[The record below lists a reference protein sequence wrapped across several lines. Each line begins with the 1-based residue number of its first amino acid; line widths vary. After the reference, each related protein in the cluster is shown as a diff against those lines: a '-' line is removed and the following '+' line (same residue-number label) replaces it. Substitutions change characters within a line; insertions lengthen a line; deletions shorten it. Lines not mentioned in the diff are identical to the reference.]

1 MNRLGSIKWFYVSC
15 FFCFSFCTRH
25 MTEGVDVTAST
36 DFNSPPNNDSV
47 LYPQIADINVTN
59 PVLEPSTVPRNQS
72 KHSCCQGKI
81 TNETSS
87 ISRNHS
93 GESTLEEY
101 LLPRTPHELD
111 ESNRLQLETTKFIA
125 AEKLVP
131 REEGTVITNEVA
143 KDNSNNS
150 KIISDRVQ
158 SNHSQQ
164 NVKPSKITSNF
175 TKPFQ
180 ELNYRTVGGDD
191 DGELTV
197 SISSTHPPTGFSNQP
212 EINEPHSISSNKDDI
227 QKYDGNS
234 THPKV
239 LSPPHK
245 PEIDSDQSQFTTPN
259 NQIPGEDPSII
270 IPIRDEP
277 LKEINGGMAGDDRKE
292 GASWTKIAVV
302 ERYFQVPGNGFLS
315 GENIEIAVQRIRFFQ
330 SNEK

>member
-25 MTEGVDVTAST
+25 MAEGVDVTAST

-131 REEGTVITNEVA
+131 REEGTIISNEVA

-150 KIISDRVQ
+150 QIIPDRVQ

-164 NVKPSKITSNF
+164 NVN
-175 TKPFQ
+175 
-180 ELNYRTVGGDD
+180 
-191 DGELTV
+191 ELTV
-197 SISSTHPPTGFSNQP
+197 SVSSNHPPTGFSNQP